1 MIDNPNPLNRYYRQ
15 PAVYVRLPSKG
26 AYYDDSVFEKTVTGE
41 VPILPMTA
49 KDEMTFKTPD
59 ALING
64 QATVDVI
71 RSCVPNIKDP
81 WKLVNYDLD
90 TVLLGIRIAT
100 YGESMD
106 INATVP
112 VINEQITQAVSLPTL
127 LDTIANIQLRDSF
140 TTKGNFTI
148 KVKPLTYKEITDVQ
162 VKTYNEQKTVVTVRN
177 SQLTEEEKTV
187 RYNETYKNLNDLNY
201 LVLSDSIISIKT
213 PDGTEVTD
221 QTQIKEFLNN
231 TGSTLVNEI
240 QEGVLSL
247 RSQAQIKPLRMQSTE
262 EQIKK
267 GAPANYEIPLTFD
280 NANFFV

>member
-1 MIDNPNPLNRYYRQ
+1 MTDNPNPLNRYYRQ

-26 AYYDDSVFEKTVTGE
+26 AYYNDSVFEKTVTGE

-49 KDEMTFKTPD
+49 KDEMAFKTPD

-127 LDTIANIQLRDSF
+127 LDTIANIQLKDSF
-140 TTKGNFTI
+140 ITKDNFTI
-148 KVKPLTYKEITDVQ
+148 KVNPLTYKEITDVQ

-201 LVLSDSIISIKT
+201 LVLSNSITSIKT

>member
-1 MIDNPNPLNRYYRQ
+1 MTDNPNPLNRYYRQ

-127 LDTIANIQLRDSF
+127 LDTIANIQLKDSF
-140 TTKGNFTI
+140 TTKDNFTI

-187 RYNETYKNLNDLNY
+187 RYNETYKKLNDLNY
-201 LVLSDSIISIKT
+201 LVLSNSIVSIKT

-231 TGSTLVNEI
+231 TGSALVNEI

-280 NANFFV
+280 NAKFFV

>member
-1 MIDNPNPLNRYYRQ
+1 MTDNSNPLNRYYRQ

-26 AYYDDSVFEKTVTGE
+26 AYYNDSVFEKTVTGE

-49 KDEMTFKTPD
+49 KDEMAFKTPD

-127 LDTIANIQLRDSF
+127 LDTIANIQLKDSF
-140 TTKGNFTI
+140 TTKDNFTI
-148 KVKPLTYKEITDVQ
+148 KVNPLTYKEITDVQ

-201 LVLSDSIISIKT
+201 LVLSNSITSIKT

>member
-1 MIDNPNPLNRYYRQ
+1 MTDNPNPLNRYYRQ

-140 TTKGNFTI
+140 TTKANFTI

>member
-1 MIDNPNPLNRYYRQ
+1 MTDNPNPLNRYYRQ

-41 VPILPMTA
+41 VPILTMTA

>member
-1 MIDNPNPLNRYYRQ
+1 MTDNPNPLNRYYRQ

-127 LDTIANIQLRDSF
+127 LDTIANIQLKDSF
-140 TTKGNFTI
+140 ITKDNFTI
-148 KVKPLTYKEITDVQ
+148 KVNPLTYKEITDVQ

-201 LVLSDSIISIKT
+201 LVLSNSITSIKT

>member
-1 MIDNPNPLNRYYRQ
+1 MTDNSNPLNRYYRQ

-26 AYYDDSVFEKTVTGE
+26 AYYNDSVFEKTVTGE

-49 KDEMTFKTPD
+49 KDEMAFKTPD

-71 RSCVPNIKDP
+71 RSCVPNIKDS

-127 LDTIANIQLRDSF
+127 LDTIANIHLRDSF

-201 LVLSDSIISIKT
+201 LVLSDSIVSIKT

>member
-1 MIDNPNPLNRYYRQ
+1 MTDNSNPLNRYYRQ

-26 AYYDDSVFEKTVTGE
+26 AYYNDSVFEKTVTGE

-49 KDEMTFKTPD
+49 KDEMAFKTPD

-127 LDTIANIQLRDSF
+127 LDTIANIQLKDSF
-140 TTKGNFTI
+140 ITKDNFTI
-148 KVKPLTYKEITDVQ
+148 KVNPLTYKEITDVQ

-201 LVLSDSIISIKT
+201 LVLSNSITSIKT

>member
-1 MIDNPNPLNRYYRQ
+1 MTDNPNPLNRYYRQ

-201 LVLSDSIISIKT
+201 LVLSDSIVSIKT

>member
-1 MIDNPNPLNRYYRQ
+1 MTDNPNPLNRYYRQ

-187 RYNETYKNLNDLNY
+187 RYNETYKNLNDLTY
-201 LVLSDSIISIKT
+201 LVLSDSIVSIKT

>member
-1 MIDNPNPLNRYYRQ
+1 MTDNPNPLNRYYRQ

-201 LVLSDSIISIKT
+201 LVLSDSIVSIKT
-213 PDGTEVTD
+213 PEGTEVTD

>member
-1 MIDNPNPLNRYYRQ
+1 MTDNPNPLNRYYRQ

-127 LDTIANIQLRDSF
+127 LDTIANIQLKDSF
-140 TTKGNFTI
+140 TTKDNFTI

-187 RYNETYKNLNDLNY
+187 RYNETYKKLNDLNY
-201 LVLSDSIISIKT
+201 LVLSDSIVSIKT

-231 TGSTLVNEI
+231 TGSALVNEI

>member
-1 MIDNPNPLNRYYRQ
+1 MTDNSNPLNRYYRQ

-26 AYYDDSVFEKTVTGE
+26 AYYNDSVFEKTVTGE

-49 KDEMTFKTPD
+49 KDEMAFKTPD

-201 LVLSDSIISIKT
+201 LVLSDSIVSIKT